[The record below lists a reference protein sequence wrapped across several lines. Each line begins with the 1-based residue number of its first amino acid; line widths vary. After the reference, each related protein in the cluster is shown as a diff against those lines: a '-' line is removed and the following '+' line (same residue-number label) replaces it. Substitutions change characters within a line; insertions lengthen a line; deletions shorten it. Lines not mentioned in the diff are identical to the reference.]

1 VQQEVDLKIIAI
13 IPARGGSKGV
23 KNKNI
28 RMVHGKPLI
37 AWTIEEALKSK
48 WINDVLVSTDDIKI
62 AEISKRFGAKVP
74 FLRDSSLAQ
83 DETPTIDVVIDVLN
97 RYLDFDWGILL
108 QPTSPLRT
116 ANDIDEM
123 IEECFT
129 KKALS
134 SVSVCQTEE
143 SPFWVYKKDDNNH
156 LVPLFDGIRITRRQD
171 LPLTYRLNGAMYF
184 FNRNDLLKTRQL
196 VNHQTLAYEM
206 PISRS
211 IDLDTENDFKNLNA
225 LNMEILKDEALS

>member
-1 VQQEVDLKIIAI
+1 MKIIAI

-37 AWTIEEALKSK
+37 AWTIEAALNSR
-48 WINDVLVSTDDIKI
+48 WINEVIVSTDNIKI
-62 AEISKRFGAKVP
+62 AEVSKSFGAKVP
-74 FLRDSSLAQ
+74 FLRDASLAQ
-83 DETPTIDVVIDVLN
+83 DESPTIDVVLDVLH
-97 RYLDFDWGILL
+97 RYPDYDWGILL

-116 ANDIDEM
+116 ARDIDEM
-123 IEECFT
+123 IEQCFAR
-129 KKALS
+129 KGLS

-156 LVPLFDGIRITRRQD
+156 LVPLFADIHITRRQD
-171 LPLTYRLNGAMYF
+171 LPMTYRLNGAMYF
-184 FNRNDLLKTRQL
+184 FNRRDLLTTKRL
-196 VNHQTLAYEM
+196 VNEQTLAYEM

-225 LNMEILKDEALS
+225 LNMEILKDDALS

>member
-1 VQQEVDLKIIAI
+1 MKIIAI

-28 RMVHGKPLI
+28 RIVHGKPLI
-37 AWTIEEALKSK
+37 AWTIEEALQSK
-48 WINDVLVSTDDIKI
+48 WVNEVIVSTDDPKI
-62 AEISKRFGAKVP
+62 AEISKSFGAKVP

-83 DETPTIDVVIDVLN
+83 DASPTIDVVIDILR
-97 RYLDFDWGILL
+97 RYSEFDWGILL
-108 QPTSPLRT
+108 QPTSPLRN
-116 ANDIDEM
+116 AKDIDEM
-123 IEECFT
+123 IEQCFA

-143 SPFWVYKKDDNNH
+143 SPFWMYKKDDNNY
-156 LVPLFDGIRITRRQD
+156 LVPLFDDIRVTRRQD

-196 VNHQTLAYEM
+196 VTTQTLAYEM

-225 LNMEILKDEALS
+225 MNMEILKDDALS